1 MKQPNLESFS
11 DKLPLLRSERN
22 KRTVEIQRLKTEC
35 IDLRVKLQSGNAPNP
50 GNAEEVRL
58 RKLMGKEPI
67 QLVLPD
73 RERLAALLITLNN
86 LNADVSTFDA
96 EILKETQLANKKL
109 IASEMDTI
117 KRNGSECAKA
127 LLYLCAAC
135 LHQDEHLDSL
145 ESVGADVGQYR
156 IRLSGL
162 GSPRDLSSGFA
173 FGMREFIDSGFMSK
187 SDLPKAFR

>member
-1 MKQPNLESFS
+1 MKPPNLESFS
-11 DKLPLLRSERN
+11 DRLPTLNAKRN
-22 KRTVEIQRLKTEC
+22 TRFAEGQRIKNECFEIRA
-35 IDLRVKLQSGNAPNP
+35 RLQSGKPNS

-58 RKLMGKEPI
+58 RTLMGKEPI
-67 QLVLPD
+67 PLVLPD
-73 RERLAALLITLNN
+73 HELLPALLVTLNN
-86 LNADVSTFDA
+86 VNADVSTYDA
-96 EILKETQLANKKL
+96 EILKEKQLANKKL
-109 IASEMDTI
+109 IASKQDEI

-135 LHQDEHLDSL
+135 LKQDEDLDSL

-173 FGMREFIDSGFMSK
+173 YGLREFIDSGYMSK
-187 SDLPKAFR
+187 SDLPKEFR